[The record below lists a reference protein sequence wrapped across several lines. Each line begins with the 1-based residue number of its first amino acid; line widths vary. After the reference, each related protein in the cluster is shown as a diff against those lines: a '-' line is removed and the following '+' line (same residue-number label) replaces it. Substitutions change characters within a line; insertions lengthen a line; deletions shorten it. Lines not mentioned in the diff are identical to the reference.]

1 MKQFALLAAV
11 AATVAFTAPAFAQDM
26 HHGDRHVTKK
36 VVIKHDRGHH
46 YGWRNHHEHGVV
58 KKKVVIKHGNG
69 KTVIKKKIEG

>member
-1 MKQFALLAAV
+1 MKQLALLAAV
-11 AATVAFTAPAFAQDM
+11 AATVAFTAPAFAREMD
-26 HHGDRHVTKK
+26 HGDRHVTKK

-46 YGWRNHHEHGVV
+46 YGWRNHHGYGV